1 MGEEQRSAGD
11 AIPAGCELI
20 EVHVAALKQLF
31 NAIDASPFRERDL
44 DPDADEFIVGWAREA
59 PRGAPLAL
67 LVGLDRD
74 PGPADEPAALRDAIH
89 AFFMHRARITRS
101 RLRQL
106 LGIGRISLLLGLVF
120 LTVAVGLGDLIASAM
135 KGQRLGELLRQGL
148 VICGWVAMWRPLE
161 IFLYGWWPIRAEAR
175 LYDRL
180 SKMPVRILYRGTA
193 TPGAWRHD
201 WPAVPQ
207 KQLIPQKSPPHAASP
222 ERVEEEPAGAGNIPE
237 RGPIASATID
247 TIAPRRESKSSQT
260 PR

>member
-1 MGEEQRSAGD
+1 
-11 AIPAGCELI
+11 
-20 EVHVAALKQLF
+20 
-31 NAIDASPFRERDL
+31 
-44 DPDADEFIVGWAREA
+44 
-59 PRGAPLAL
+59 
-67 LVGLDRD
+67 
-74 PGPADEPAALRDAIH
+74 
-89 AFFMHRARITRS
+89 
-101 RLRQL
+101 
-106 LGIGRISLLLGLVF
+106 
-120 LTVAVGLGDLIASAM
+120 
-135 KGQRLGELLRQGL
+135 
-148 VICGWVAMWRPLE
+148 LE